1 MKKITCAE
9 IGGGLAAF
17 LIEILIHLRFN
28 LRVKFAKLDLSKPV
42 FQVHCLAPYV
52 RPLICGF
59 SNKISGAGG
68 RMFNA

>member
-1 MKKITCAE
+1 MKKITYAE

-42 FQVHCLAPYV
+42 FQVQLSS
-52 RPLICGF
+52 PLCSSIDF
-59 SNKISGAGG
+59 W
-68 RMFNA
+68 FL